1 MIIGIIKNANKAK
14 EKTKIENEKE
24 IVQRATVNA
33 IGKNKYGDLKQDE
46 LQNQLDKE
54 AEGETEATDVG
65 NEFEILFKE
74 SNRYYTVDKD
84 GNISKEQT
92 LTKIE
97 NAGDITKNNQYD
109 GSEAKPYQIS
119 CIEDLVAWS
128 NMAQGSGI
136 IYQNGQIQNVSRKT
150 DFSGKYIVLTRELNF
165 KSNYSYGDSTRTD
178 FGDLNTNETIETIK
192 EELTKT
198 DEGCIGFTP
207 IGMNNGNKNSYFD
220 GNNNTIKNIYIHR
233 KEGTVALFCNVGDV
247 KNLKL
252 TGTIINDTWE
262 AGGITYNANNIE
274 NCINYANVVG
284 YNFVGGLCA
293 RSSNYITN
301 CVNYGNITVTGSA
314 YAYGAAGG
322 IGGQGSQKYSNC
334 INYGTVIGTKTYIGG
349 ICGLMSTSGETI
361 VDLCKNYGKIE
372 LVADGSYSKTA
383 GGITAGCARRNFS
396 NYEFIQLWRSKFRW
410 IFRWNNWIC
419 WRTCMGY

>member
-97 NAGDITKNNQYD
+97 NAGDITKNSQYD

-262 AGGITYNANNIE
+262 AGGITCNANNIE
-274 NCINYANVVG
+274 NCINYANVTGV
-284 YNFVGGLCA
+284 
-293 RSSNYITN
+293 N
-301 CVNYGNITVTGSA
+301 CV
-314 YAYGAAGG
+314 AG
-322 IGGQGSQKYSNC
+322 ICLWKADSIKNS
-334 INYGTVIGTKTYIGG
+334 INYGDIV
-349 ICGLMSTSGETI
+349 STRRI
-361 VDLCKNYGKIE
+361 MAILWR
-372 LVADGSYSKTA
+372 
-383 GGITAGCARRNFS
+383 RRNKRDNIS
-396 NYEFIQLWRSKFRW
+396 NKREDYKL
-410 IFRWNNWIC
+410 C
-419 WRTCMGY
+419 